1 MKEMYRTQ
9 GMRVFYCGLVATY
22 LKVIPSTAIA
32 FTINE
37 KFKRVRNLN

>member
-1 MKEMYRTQ
+1 MYRMQ
-9 GMRVFYCGLVATY
+9 GLKIFYYGIFATY

-37 KFKRVRNLN
+37 KLKSLR